1 MMQNKMNTMKRNWG
15 APLVEVQEF
24 VAQEYVASCFVYE
37 ATLICDYGKVY
48 PATTGGPDGLGCYE
62 KDRFGRP
69 GAQHGE
75 PCANSWIQVKVIEN
89 SDGTKTTSYQ
99 GHEGGNKT
107 DIALTDVVIP
117 GIADLR
123 EGDVITDASW
133 TSTLGGTYHHIGDG
147 KVTRWFYDPEGSNH
161 S

>member
-1 MMQNKMNTMKRNWG
+1 MGKKNWG
-15 APLVEVQEF
+15 STKIDIQTF
-24 VAQEYVASCFVYE
+24 VPQEYIASCFVYE

-48 PATTGGPDGLGCYE
+48 PETTGGPDGLGCYE
-62 KDRFGRP
+62 MDRWGRR

-75 PCANSWIQVKVIEN
+75 PCANSWVQVKVIEN

-107 DIALTDVVIP
+107 DIALTNVVIP
-117 GIADLR
+117 GIAELR
-123 EGDVITDASW
+123 EGDEIIGATW
-133 TSTLGGTYHHIGDG
+133 TSTLGGTYNHQGNGI
-147 KVTRWFYDPEGSNH
+147 VTRWYFDEEGSNH